1 MKPTS
6 ARRLAWVLAA
16 CLLWSGP
23 VRATSVKSPTRFDLV
38 AGPLQEVSGC
48 AFSKRT
54 ADVVWLHNDSG
65 DVPRVFALD
74 LAKRTVRP
82 VRVTGAEA
90 VDWED
95 MASAPDG
102 TLVIGDIGDNNAQR
116 DNVTVYRIP
125 EPTRTDRSV
134 PATARIL
141 RYDDG
146 PHDAEALVVDP
157 TDGSVFVITKEAEGP
172 SKVFVAEG
180 ETLRSVGAITL
191 DEGGFLF
198 PNRITGA
205 DALADGSGVVFR
217 TYQSGY
223 LLRRGKGGA
232 WRTAF
237 DAKPEPFELPAMI
250 QGESICARANA
261 RSVLTTS
268 ESRGS
273 MKIPFAITPVPK

>member
-6 ARRLAWVLAA
+6 ARLIASVLAV
-16 CLLWSGP
+16 CLFWPGP
-23 VRATSVKSPTRFDLV
+23 VRAASVKSPTRFDLV
-38 AGPLQEVSGC
+38 AGPLREVSGC
-48 AFSKRT
+48 AFSMRS
-54 ADVVWLHNDSG
+54 ADLVWLHNDSG
-65 DVPRVFALD
+65 DSPRVFALD
-74 LAKRTVRP
+74 LVKRTVRP
-82 VRVTGAEA
+82 VTVTGAEA

-102 TLVIGDIGDNNAQR
+102 TLVIGDIGDNNARR
-116 DNVTVYRIP
+116 DNVVVYRIP

-134 PATARIL
+134 PAIAKTL

-157 TDGSVFVITKEAEGP
+157 TDGSVLVITKESQGP
-172 SKVFVAEG
+172 SKVFVADG
-180 ETLRSVGAITL
+180 ETLRTVGTITL
-191 DEGGFLF
+191 DEGGLLF

-205 DALADGSGVVFR
+205 DALADGSGVVLR

-223 LLRRGKGGA
+223 LLRRAKGGA
-232 WRTAF
+232 WRSAF

-250 QGESICARANA
+250 QGESICARPKA

-268 ESRGS
+268 ESRGAV
-273 MKIPFAITPVPK
+273 KIPFAITPVPR

>member
-1 MKPTS
+1 MKLTP
-6 ARRLAWVLAA
+6 AWLTACVVLA
-16 CLLWSGP
+16 CLFSSGT
-23 VRATSVKSPTRFDLV
+23 VGAASSKSPTRFDLV

-54 ADVVWLHNDSG
+54 ADLVWLHNDSG

-74 LAKRTVRP
+74 LVKRTVRP
-82 VRVTGAEA
+82 VTVTGSEA
-90 VDWED
+90 IDWED
-95 MASAPDG
+95 MASAPGG
-102 TLVIGDIGDNNAQR
+102 TLVIGDIGDNNAKR
-116 DNVTVYRIP
+116 DNVVVYRIP

-134 PATARIL
+134 AATAQML

-157 TDGSVFVITKEAEGP
+157 TDGSVFVITKEAQGP

-180 ETLRSVGAITL
+180 EILRTFATITL

-223 LLRRGKGGA
+223 LLRRAKGGA
-232 WRTAF
+232 WPSAF
-237 DAKPEPFELPAMI
+237 AAKPESFELPAMV
-250 QGESICARANA
+250 QGESICARPKA

-268 ESRGS
+268 ESRGAV
-273 MKIPFAITPVPK
+273 KIPFAVTPVPK

>member
-1 MKPTS
+1 M
-6 ARRLAWVLAA
+6 
-16 CLLWSGP
+16 
-23 VRATSVKSPTRFDLV
+23 
-38 AGPLQEVSGC
+38 
-48 AFSKRT
+48 
-54 ADVVWLHNDSG
+54 VWLHNDSG

-74 LAKRTVRP
+74 LVKRTVRP
-82 VRVTGAEA
+82 VTVTGVEA

-102 TLVIGDIGDNNAQR
+102 TLVIGDIGDNNARR
-116 DNVTVYRIP
+116 DNVVIYRIP
-125 EPTRTDRSV
+125 EPRRPDRSV
-134 PATARIL
+134 PATAQTL
-141 RYDDG
+141 RYYDG

-157 TDGSVFVITKEAEGP
+157 TDGSVFVITKEVQGP
-172 SKVFVAEG
+172 SKVFVADG
-180 ETLRSVGAITL
+180 DILRNVGAITL
-191 DEGGFLF
+191 EEGGFLF

-223 LLRRGKGGA
+223 LLRRVKGGV
-232 WRTAF
+232 WRSVF

-250 QGESICARANA
+250 QGESICARVNA

-273 MKIPFAITPVPK
+273 VKIPFAITPVPK